1 MSLLARYGRP
11 PAAIEAQSLA
21 HVETCLAAR
30 LPAEPG
36 ARAVA
41 VRMIYAAGDL
51 SLLDTL
57 RIHPRA
63 VDRAV
68 EALAARRAVVLDVAM
83 VAAGVASGPLARLG
97 CPLHVAVAV
106 PAAAASAR
114 EDGTTR
120 AAAGMAALAPLWA
133 GGVVAVGNAPTALLA
148 LLDLVDAGAPP
159 PAVVIGTPVGFVA
172 AGESKDELLRR
183 RVPYVSVLGT
193 RGGSALAAAAL
204 NALGRLAL
212 DAARLPSAPGA
223 ALQ

>member
-11 PAAIEAQSLA
+11 PAAIEAESLA
-21 HVETCLAAR
+21 YVEACLADR

-41 VRMIYAAGDL
+41 VRVVYAAGDL
-51 SLLDTL
+51 ALIDAV
-57 RIHPRA
+57 RIHPHA

-83 VAAGVASGPLARLG
+83 VAAGVTGGPLARLG
-97 CPLHVAVAV
+97 CPLHVAVAA
-106 PAAAASAR
+106 PEAAERAR
-114 EDGTTR
+114 ERCTTR

-148 LLDLVDAGAPP
+148 LLDLVDAGALP
-159 PAVVIGTPVGFVA
+159 PAMVIGTPVGFVA
-172 AGESKDELLRR
+172 AAESKDELTRR
-183 RVPYVSVLGT
+183 AIPYVTVLGT

-212 DAARLPSAPGA
+212 DASRLPSAPGT